1 MQPTPTSNKKSMTT
15 SIALFLTWSIVGF
28 TQVGPNTCQIDLL
41 THTGNIET
49 VEALCVPTDEVAQ
62 GGLPE

>member
-1 MQPTPTSNKKSMTT
+1 MTT

-28 TQVGPNTCQIDLL
+28 TQIGPNTCQIDLL

-49 VEALCVPTDEVAQ
+49 VEALCVPVDEVAQ
-62 GGLPE
+62 GGLPK